1 MKISVCMATHNGSQY
16 VEKQINSILTQ
27 LSVNDEL
34 IIVDDC
40 SCDHTVDI
48 IQGFEDHRI
57 CIIQNY
63 SNIGVIN
70 NFEKA
75 ILNAQGDIIFLSD
88 QDDIWMPNKIQE
100 VTKIFTQQRNVT
112 LVTSNIGV
120 IDEDDNLI
128 SNSKLVGDFI
138 PSFIPN
144 LFRPRFRGCTLAFR
158 REMLNYFL
166 PFPKDI
172 PMHDIWIG
180 LVNEI
185 YGQTFYIDKPLIKYR
200 RHSNNVTSDRHAAI
214 IKILKW
220 RYSLFKNLAMVIFKK
235 TFIYPGDTQFK

>member
-1 MKISVCMATHNGSQY
+1 
-16 VEKQINSILTQ
+16 
-27 LSVNDEL
+27 
-34 IIVDDC
+34 
-40 SCDHTVDI
+40 
-48 IQGFEDHRI
+48 
-57 CIIQNY
+57 
-63 SNIGVIN
+63 
-70 NFEKA
+70 
-75 ILNAQGDIIFLSD
+75 
-88 QDDIWMPNKIQE
+88 MPNKIQE

-138 PSFIPN
+138 PGFIPN

-172 PMHDIWIG
+172 PMHDMWIG

>member
-1 MKISVCMATHNGSQY
+1 MKISVCMATYNGSQY

-138 PSFIPN
+138 PGFIPN

-172 PMHDIWIG
+172 PMHDMWIG

-200 RHSNNVTSDRHAAI
+200 RHNNNVTCEQRSSILQI
-214 IKILKW
+214 IKW
-220 RYSLFKNLAMVIFKK
+220 RYALFKNLLFLLLKK
-235 TFIYPGDTQFK
+235 N